1 MTVGGT
7 SFDYTGAIV
16 DYTILTSGLYDIVA
30 AGAQGGAAFGDPGGY
45 GAEVG
50 GDIGLSAGLVLGILV
65 GGAGGQIGGD
75 GIIGG
80 GGGGGS
86 FVWIVSEQSVVPESS
101 TWAMTLLG
109 FTGLGWTAHRRSK
122 LAGLV
127 LGVALGVA
135 TPDFAIGLK
144 FFSDAFLKLITMI
157 VAPIVFCVVVHG
169 IAGAGDL
176 RRVGRVGIKALL
188 YFEVMTTVALAV
200 GLILAYLIRPGEG
213 MNIDVSKLDAHALS
227 TYADNAHKLHGG
239 GIGGFILNIIPTTV
253 FDALARND
261 VLQVLFFA
269 IVFGVSLALVGEP
282 AKPVADLIEMVSKV
296 LFRAMGLIVR
306 LAPLGVL
313 GAVAYTVGEYGVG
326 SLEQLASLVVVFWLA
341 VALFVLVVLGAVM
354 RVFTGLSILRF
365 LSYFREELTIVLA
378 TASSDAVLPQIMRKL
393 ERMGVD
399 PSVVG
404 LVVPTGYSFNLDAF
418 SIYLTLAAVFIAQA
432 TNTPLSFSDLLL
444 ILAISL
450 VTSKGAHGV
459 PGSAIVILAA
469 TLNAVPAIPAIGLVL
484 VLSIDWFIG
493 MARALGNLI
502 GNCVATVVVAAW
514 ERDLDVALAREVLS
528 GQVAVDLTED
538 TETAVAPAA

>member
-1 MTVGGT
+1 MTSAT
-7 SFDYTGAIV
+7 SAV
-16 DYTILTSGLYDIVA
+16 PSRPLYKSLF
-30 AGAQGGAAFGDPGGY
+30 AQ
-45 GAEVG
+45 VV
-50 GDIGLSAGLVLGILV
+50 AGLMLGVVLGM
-65 GGAGGQIGGD
+65 GA
-75 GIIGG
+75 
-80 GGGGGS
+80 
-86 FVWIVSEQSVVPESS
+86 
-101 TWAMTLLG
+101 
-109 FTGLGWTAHRRSK
+109 
-122 LAGLV
+122 
-127 LGVALGVA
+127 
-135 TPDFAIGLK
+135 PDFAIGLK
-144 FFSDAFLKLITMI
+144 FFSDAFLKLISMI

-176 RRVGRVGIKALL
+176 KKVGRVGGKALV

-213 MNIDVSKLDAHALS
+213 MNIDVAKLDAHALS
-227 TYADNAHKLHGG
+227 TYAENAHKLNGG
-239 GIGGFILNIIPTTV
+239 GFGGFILNIIPTTS

-269 IVFGVSLALVGEP
+269 IVFGTSLSLVGES
-282 AKPVADLIEMVSKV
+282 VAPLETLIEMVSKV

-326 SLEQLASLVVVFWLA
+326 SLKQLASLVAVFWVA
-341 VALFVLVVLGAVM
+341 VALFVVVVLGVVM
-354 RVFTGLSILRF
+354 RVFTGLNILQF
-365 LSYFREELTIVLA
+365 LNYFREELTIVLA

-393 ERMGVD
+393 ELMGVK

-418 SIYLTLAAVFIAQA
+418 SIYLTLATVFIAQA
-432 TNTPLSFSDLLL
+432 TNTPLSFGDLLL
-444 ILAISL
+444 VLGISL

-493 MARALGNLI
+493 MARAAGNLI
-502 GNCVATVVVAAW
+502 GNCVATVVIAAW
-514 ERDLDVALAREVLS
+514 EGDLDIAVARRVLAGGVP
-528 GQVAVDLTED
+528 VDLTAD
-538 TETAVAPAA
+538 ASAAAAPVA